1 MREVFASYPEAIDNT
16 QKIADMCNVDFEFG
30 VRKLPRFDVPNN
42 EDHLHYFRRKCYE
55 GLYKHYGENPDKA
68 LIDRLE
74 YEINT
79 VSQMGFVDYYLI
91 VNDFVSYANHVKF
104 LSDPAEARVQAH
116 FVPTA

>member
-55 GLYKHYGENPDKA
+55 GF
-68 LIDRLE
+68 
-74 YEINT
+74 INT
-79 VSQMGFVDYYLI
+79 M
-91 VNDFVSYANHVKF
+91 
-104 LSDPAEARVQAH
+104 ARI
-116 FVPTA
+116 PTKL